1 MIDLNR
7 LAASA
12 LSGALTGAVVGGLGA
27 RLAMRGVA
35 LIGRMEPSFTL
46 GGTLVIGI
54 MGAILG
60 LLGGVLLGLV
70 WRWLPGRALVKGATF
85 GGIVTVLVAILFLR
99 VSGGEL
105 DLAAPPVRAAL
116 FAWIPL
122 VWGVATG
129 WLYAR
134 LEPRLARANTRQVG
148 LGQLGLFG
156 LCLIV
161 AMISMFTLASESL
174 SLPPLMARFLGSMG
188 WVGYRNAHALAVALF
203 ALAYAG
209 LCTLL
214 FWHSGGNRAV
224 GQAGALATMSLLL
237 FAAGFMQS
245 GRALTNALDFL
256 GLGQALTGLLRAT
269 GLRGLLASMLLW
281 SDGVFRPAWGRLALA
296 VWGGIWLLVW
306 FVLPLFGF
314 HPIVLPEPV
323 LLLAVAGGLLNSLI
337 VLKIGMPSF
346 FATLGTSFV
355 ITGCTVV
362 LLQGRWVYVAGQLPL
377 LAGLGSPSP
386 VWGIPWNFM
395 LYLALVLLG
404 DLLIR
409 RSRLGPILSA
419 TGDNRRAADVSGI
432 NTTLVKTL
440 CFVFIGVCS
449 AFAGMLVM
457 NVGTAAD
464 PEIGTGWQLWIIA
477 IAVIGGCSF
486 SGGVGSII
494 GGMLGT
500 ILIMI
505 IRIGLAA
512 ANVQTNAQGVVV
524 GAILVAAA
532 ILDVL
537 RRRVQRY

>member
-35 LIGRMEPSFTL
+35 LIGHIVLSFTL

-105 DLAAPPVRAAL
+105 DLAAAPVRAAL

-122 VWGVATG
+122 AWGAATG

-134 LEPRLARANTRQVG
+134 LEPRFAGANARQVG
-148 LGQLGLFG
+148 LARLGLFG
-156 LCLIV
+156 LCLLL
-161 AMISMFTLASESL
+161 AMIGMFSLASESL
-174 SLPPLMARFLGSMG
+174 SLPPLIARFLGSMG

-256 GLGQALTGLLRAT
+256 GLGQALTGLLRAA
-269 GLRGLLASMLLW
+269 GLSGLLASMLLW
-281 SDGVFRPAWGRLALA
+281 PDGVFRPAWGRLALA
-296 VWGGIWLLVW
+296 IWGGIWLLLW
-306 FVLPLFGF
+306 FLLPLFGLQ
-314 HPIVLPEPV
+314 PTALPEPV
-323 LLLAVAGGLLNSLI
+323 LLLAVAGGLL
-337 VLKIGMPSF
+337 
-346 FATLGTSFV
+346 
-355 ITGCTVV
+355 TG
-362 LLQGRWVYVAGQLPL
+362 LAGQWQGYRQADA
-377 LAGLGSPSP
+377 AGR
-386 VWGIPWNFM
+386 
-395 LYLALVLLG
+395 A
-404 DLLIR
+404 IR
-409 RSRLGPILSA
+409 RPVALAFTFVLSCYFLVWLAQIVYPELRARSLPPLATPLAFFPYLVPWLLLPFGFWLSA
-419 TGDNRRAADVSGI
+419 RRMGQ
-432 NTTLVKTL
+432 
-440 CFVFIGVCS
+440 
-449 AFAGMLVM
+449 
-457 NVGTAAD
+457 
-464 PEIGTGWQLWIIA
+464 P
-477 IAVIGGCSF
+477 
-486 SGGVGSII
+486 
-494 GGMLGT
+494 
-500 ILIMI
+500 
-505 IRIGLAA
+505 
-512 ANVQTNAQGVVV
+512 VVD
-524 GAILVAAA
+524 AYPLDAPIVA
-532 ILDVL
+532 
-537 RRRVQRY
+537 